1 MIIRLALI
9 GCGLIARRHAELL
22 RGDAR
27 AEWRVLCDPNVEAA
41 RAFREAYAPGA
52 EVVADFAE
60 ALGRGPLDAVVLCSP
75 NAAHYAQTCTALEA
89 GLHVLCEKPLA
100 LRREEIEDVIAR
112 TAQAQ
117 RIVSVAHQRRY
128 KSLYTTARRELH
140 ERADLYGPIREV
152 HLFLSEN
159 WSQSIVGT
167 WRDDPTQNY
176 GYFGDAGIHL
186 IDAIDFVADLRPRR
200 LYAVSDRRNRRVE
213 IVTRVMAELHRV
225 AGVEGRV
232 AGVERSEP
240 PESVGL
246 SAHFVGDAG
255 HMRED
260 LHFHGDRA
268 DLLIRDEKLFRCH
281 AGRCEPIVDLVPDA
295 NPTTAFL
302 DAVATGRPT
311 ASPPQ
316 VALPILAW
324 NRAVLNSL
332 ERRDWVDIDS

>member
-1 MIIRLALI
+1 MTTRLALI
-9 GCGLIARRHAELL
+9 GCGLIARRHAEAV

-27 AEWRVLCDPNVEAA
+27 AEWRVLCDPNVDAA
-41 RAFREAYAPGA
+41 RAFAAAYAPGA
-52 EVVADFAE
+52 EVVADFDQ
-60 ALGRGPLDAVVLCSP
+60 ALRRGPLDAAVLCSP
-75 NAAHYAQTCTALEA
+75 NAAHYAQTCAALEA

-112 TAQAQ
+112 TTKSK

-128 KSLYTTARRELH
+128 KSLYTTARHELH
-140 ERADLYGPIREV
+140 ERAELYGPIREV

-159 WSQSIVGT
+159 WSQAIVGT

-186 IDAIDFVADLRPRR
+186 IDAIDFVADLRPQR
-200 LYAVSDRRNRRVE
+200 LYAVSDRRHRRVE
-213 IVTRVMAELHRV
+213 IVTRVLAELS
-225 AGVEGRV
+225 GG
-232 AGVERSEP
+232 
-240 PESVGL
+240 VGL

-260 LHFHGDRA
+260 LHFHCERA
-268 DLLIRDEKLFRCH
+268 DLLLRDEKLFRCQG
-281 AGRCEPIVDLVPDA
+281 GRCEPIVDLVPDA

-302 DAVATGRPT
+302 DAVTTARPT
-311 ASPPQ
+311 ASPPS

-324 NRAVLNSL
+324 NRAVMNSL
-332 ERRDWVDIDS
+332 ERREWVDV